1 VGVVLE
7 LDAGS
12 SISRVGAQATGAAVA
27 RVPIGR
33 DYAVALWAGGG
44 GTGPIL
50 TRRWGAVAHR
60 FRGRRLHP
68 SAEER
73 AWRVARQQETE
84 GRIVSDAV
92 CAGEG

>member
-12 SISRVGAQATGAAVA
+12 NICRVGAQATGAAVA

-33 DYAVALWAGGG
+33 DYAVALWADGG

-50 TRRWGAVAHR
+50 SRRWGAVAHS

-68 SAEER
+68 SAEEQ
-73 AWRVARQQETE
+73 AWRVARQQEAE